1 MKKLLRIIL
10 ALGLSS
16 VLFGQT
22 DNESAALEA
31 HNLERMSL
39 GIEPLKWSNNLT
51 IEAKKY
57 ADYLAANDLFNH
69 SKYEERQ
76 GQGENLYTTQYY
88 VINEGGAK
96 YFFEETNYLSD
107 ASIAWLD
114 EKKNFK
120 YAKIGSKKNNFYLT
134 GHYTQMIWSK
144 STEVG
149 MAFSKSKSGNVY
161 VVARYYPSGNW
172 EGEYPY

>member
-1 MKKLLRIIL
+1 MKNLLS
-10 ALGLSS
+10 ALFLIFSFIS
-16 VLFGQT
+16 FGQT
-22 DNESAALEA
+22 DDESAALEV

-51 IEAKKY
+51 VAAKKY

-69 SKYEERQ
+69 SKNLESL
-76 GQGENLYTTQYY
+76 GQGENLYATQYY
-88 VINEGGAK
+88 VIDEGGAK
-96 YFFEETNYLSD
+96 YFYDETNYLAD

-114 EKKNFK
+114 EKKKFR
-120 YAKIGSKKNNFYLT
+120 YAKIGSRKNNFYLT

-149 MAFSKSKSGNVY
+149 IAFSKSKSGNVY
-161 VVARYYPSGNW
+161 VVARDYPSGNW
-172 EGEYPY
+172 KGKYPY

>member
-51 IEAKKY
+51 IEAKK
-57 ADYLAANDLFNH
+57 
-69 SKYEERQ
+69 
-76 GQGENLYTTQYY
+76 
-88 VINEGGAK
+88 
-96 YFFEETNYLSD
+96 
-107 ASIAWLD
+107 
-114 EKKNFK
+114 
-120 YAKIGSKKNNFYLT
+120 
-134 GHYTQMIWSK
+134 
-144 STEVG
+144 
-149 MAFSKSKSGNVY
+149 
-161 VVARYYPSGNW
+161 
-172 EGEYPY
+172 